1 MFHEHRDLINEL
13 KSKDNYFLSI
23 FDKHNNLDEEICE
36 MEKSHADQFQ
46 VEIKKKEKLKLKDEI
61 YNAILKHKNS

>member
-1 MFHEHRDLINEL
+1 MFHEHRDLI
-13 KSKDNYFLSI
+13 
-23 FDKHNNLDEEICE
+23 NNLDEEICE